1 MSFDNEA
8 IFTKENLDGY
18 LKELAKAFR
27 KRNGTSMPAEIILV
41 GGAAILVNYGFRA
54 MTTYIDAIIH
64 AASSMKDAINEVGNR
79 HDLPAGWLNTE
90 FTQTGSFSPKLVEHS
105 VYYRTFSNVLQ
116 IRTVSAEYL
125 IAMKLRSGRQ
135 YKNDLSDVLGILAEH
150 EKRGEPILFE
160 RIKIAVDHL
169 YGHWDSLPT
178 ESRVFI
184 ENAFS
189 RGNFQKAY
197 ASIRQAEQDA
207 KTMLLDSEQ
216 QYPGTIKEENVNE
229 ILNHLKPNKDTIL
242 QALKKKD
249 RNATR

>member
-1 MSFDNEA
+1 
-8 IFTKENLDGY
+8 
-18 LKELAKAFR
+18 
-27 KRNGTSMPAEIILV
+27 MPAEIILV

-54 MTTYIDAIIH
+54 MTTDVDAIIH

-79 HDLPAGWLNTE
+79 HALPAGWLNTE

-169 YGHWDSLPT
+169 YGHWESLPT

-184 ENAFS
+184 ENDF
-189 RGNFQKAY
+189 
-197 ASIRQAEQDA
+197 
-207 KTMLLDSEQ
+207 
-216 QYPGTIKEENVNE
+216 
-229 ILNHLKPNKDTIL
+229 
-242 QALKKKD
+242 
-249 RNATR
+249 

>member
-8 IFTKENLDGY
+8 IFTKENLNGY

-54 MTTYIDAIIH
+54 MTTDIDAIIH

-116 IRTVSAEYL
+116 NTNPVLRRYL
-125 IAMKLRSGRQ
+125 IAMKLQLREAIQKRSFRCAG
-135 YKNDLSDVLGILAEH
+135 Y
-150 EKRGEPILFE
+150 
-160 RIKIAVDHL
+160 
-169 YGHWDSLPT
+169 
-178 ESRVFI
+178 
-184 ENAFS
+184 FS
-189 RGNFQKAY
+189 RA
-197 ASIRQAEQDA
+197 
-207 KTMLLDSEQ
+207 
-216 QYPGTIKEENVNE
+216 
-229 ILNHLKPNKDTIL
+229 
-242 QALKKKD
+242 
-249 RNATR
+249 

>member
-54 MTTYIDAIIH
+54 MTTDIDAIIH

-90 FTQTGSFSPKLVEHS
+90 FMQTGSFSPKLVEHS

-150 EKRGEPILFE
+150 EARGEPIQLE
-160 RIKIAVDHL
+160 QIETAVVHL
-169 YGHWDSLPT
+169 YGSWDAIPV
-178 ESRVFI
+178 ESKTFI
-184 ENAFS
+184 NDAFL
-189 RGNFQKAY
+189 RGNFQQTY
-197 ASIRQAEQDA
+197 AAIRQAEQDA
-207 KTMLLDSEQ
+207 KTMLIDFDH
-216 QYPGTIKEENVNE
+216 QYPGTMKEENVNE
-229 ILNHLKPNKDTIL
+229 ILGNLKANKAAIL
-242 QALKKKD
+242 QKLKQNERQSD
-249 RNATR
+249 

>member
-54 MTTYIDAIIH
+54 MTTDIDAIIR

-90 FTQTGSFSPKLVEHS
+90 FMQTGSFSPKLVEHS

-116 IRTVSAEYL
+116 IRTVSAEHL

-135 YKNDLSDVLGILAEH
+135 YKNDLSDVVDKSFDI
-150 EKRGEPILFE
+150 
-160 RIKIAVDHL
+160 RIKCIGVENLVANVDDIGQILLH
-169 YGHWDSLPT
+169 DSGITKDFLHD
-178 ESRVFI
+178 SVGKSCYLIHFH
-184 ENAFS
+184 NKF
-189 RGNFQKAY
+189 
-197 ASIRQAEQDA
+197 
-207 KTMLLDSEQ
+207 LL
-216 QYPGTIKEENVNE
+216 I
-229 ILNHLKPNKDTIL
+229 I
-242 QALKKKD
+242 
-249 RNATR
+249 

>member
-54 MTTYIDAIIH
+54 MTTDIDAIIH

-135 YKNDLSDVLGILAEH
+135 YKNDLSDVQVF
-150 EKRGEPILFE
+150 R
-160 RIKIAVDHL
+160 
-169 YGHWDSLPT
+169 W
-178 ESRVFI
+178 SR
-184 ENAFS
+184 
-189 RGNFQKAY
+189 
-197 ASIRQAEQDA
+197 
-207 KTMLLDSEQ
+207 T
-216 QYPGTIKEENVNE
+216 
-229 ILNHLKPNKDTIL
+229 H
-242 QALKKKD
+242 
-249 RNATR
+249 

>member
-1 MSFDNEA
+1 M
-8 IFTKENLDGY
+8 
-18 LKELAKAFR
+18 
-27 KRNGTSMPAEIILV
+27 
-41 GGAAILVNYGFRA
+41 
-54 MTTYIDAIIH
+54 
-64 AASSMKDAINEVGNR
+64 
-79 HDLPAGWLNTE
+79 
-90 FTQTGSFSPKLVEHS
+90 
-105 VYYRTFSNVLQ
+105 LQ

-169 YGHWDSLPT
+169 YGHWESLPT

-184 ENAFS
+184 ENA
-189 RGNFQKAY
+189 FQKAY

-207 KTMLLDSEQ
+207 KTMLLDFEQ

-249 RNATR
+249 RNTTR

>member
-54 MTTYIDAIIH
+54 MTTDIDAIIH

-169 YGHWDSLPT
+169 YGHWESLPT

-184 ENAFS
+184 ENTFS

-207 KTMLLDSEQ
+207 KTMLLDFEQ